1 MICKKTHGPKP
12 IKKEETSIVIVTVAT
27 PSFKSN
33 KTTVIKKMAV
43 IGWMLGRGAKAYLNT
58 THKADNIATLVNLV
72 KVEFFIM
79 SLIIPQNYDY
89 RLKVFFITISFL
101 MLHKWPLFLK
111 ERK

>member
-43 IGWMLGRGAKAYLNT
+43 IG
-58 THKADNIATLVNLV
+58 
-72 KVEFFIM
+72 
-79 SLIIPQNYDY
+79 
-89 RLKVFFITISFL
+89 
-101 MLHKWPLFLK
+101 
-111 ERK
+111 